1 MVRHDHEGGDTMS
14 SNRLVTA
21 ATLEQEYGIP
31 RGSAYRMAKS
41 GLIPAYKIG
50 PKRTGLRFV
59 AAEVLEALRCPIGT
73 GDEGARLT
81 AKSQPS
87 SSSTGV

>member
-1 MVRHDHEGGDTMS
+1 MS

-41 GLIPAYKIG
+41 GLIPAYKVG

-59 AAEVLEALRCPIGT
+59 ATEVLEALRAPVGS
-73 GDEGARLT
+73 GDERTRLKV
-81 AKSQPS
+81 KSET
-87 SSSTGV
+87 SSTGA